1 MQATYSED
9 DQNLIQTLINLQN
22 AQGDMENLTAT
33 DSTTWTIDDVNLSL
47 YRPEQLLALTN
58 TNEALN
64 GTE

>member
-1 MQATYSED
+1 
-9 DQNLIQTLINLQN
+9 
-22 AQGDMENLTAT
+22 MENLTAT
-33 DSTTWTIDDVNLSL
+33 DSTTWTIDDVDLSL